1 MGILELTPS
10 IRADTEAFEKALKA
24 LGWSKDQYHRKIKRA
39 GLSLADKTSTKN
51 FLNHHLKKIGSSFQ
65 YKNIMVTPTEPVHT
79 KGAVETGM
87 GGKPPGTRG
96 APKNA
101 KIWNDGAKIQKKA
114 IKKFPDSV
122 TKQRKFFVD
131 QMKKLYGKIPK
142 KKILDI
148 FKRTIR
154 GIKSF
159 SPMGLS
165 TDLIMQMIEKN
176 PELLNIL
183 NNQIDPSQVPMARKG
198 GMMDINEMTKP
209 LGYANGGF
217 EDRMSM
223 LRESMMDT
231 ENQRMR
237 EPDITSVAMTI
248 ARQEGDISEE
258 NINLI
263 IRQLQALM
271 PSLTKTME
279 KELTPLSTQGLKYLF
294 DKMNV
299 ATGRKSDPRLN
310 RSVGFG
316 RVE

>member
-10 IRADTEAFEKALKA
+10 IRADTEAFEKALKE

-65 YKNIMVTPTEPVHT
+65 YKNILQAPTKIAT
-79 KGAVETGM
+79 ETGM
-87 GGKPPGTRG
+87 GGVEPGKAG
-96 APKNA
+96 APANE
-101 KIWNDGAKIQKKA
+101 KIWRDGAKIQKVA
-114 IKKFPDSV
+114 EKKFKNLTD
-122 TKQRKFFVD
+122 QRKYFVET
-131 QMKKLYGKIPK
+131 MKKLYKNVPK
-142 KKILDI
+142 SKILHI
-148 FKRTIR
+148 FKNILR
-154 GIKSF
+154 GVKSF
-159 SPMGLS
+159 SPIGLS
-165 TDLIMQMIEKN
+165 TELMMQMMEKN

-183 NNQIDPSQVPMARKG
+183 NNKIDPSQVPMARKG
-198 GMMDINEMTKP
+198 GMMDINEMTRP

-231 ENQRMR
+231 ENQKMR

-248 ARQEGDISEE
+248 AQQEGDTSEE

-263 IRQLQALM
+263 IRQLEALM

-294 DKMNV
+294 DKMNI

>member
-10 IRADTEAFEKALKA
+10 IRADTEAFEKALKE

-65 YKNIMVTPTEPVHT
+65 YKNILQAPTKIAT
-79 KGAVETGM
+79 ETGM
-87 GGKPPGTRG
+87 GGVEPGKAG
-96 APKNA
+96 APANE
-101 KIWNDGAKIQKKA
+101 KIWRDGAKIQKVA
-114 IKKFPDSV
+114 EKKFKNLTD
-122 TKQRKFFVD
+122 QRKYFVET
-131 QMKKLYGKIPK
+131 MKKLYKNVPK
-142 KKILDI
+142 SKILHI
-148 FKRTIR
+148 FKNILR
-154 GIKSF
+154 GVKSF
-159 SPMGLS
+159 SPIGLS
-165 TDLIMQMIEKN
+165 TELMMQMMEKN
-176 PELLNIL
+176 PELLNML
-183 NNQIDPSQVPMARKG
+183 NNKIDPSQVPMARKG
-198 GMMDINEMTKP
+198 GMMDINEMTRP

-231 ENQRMR
+231 ENQKMR

-248 ARQEGDISEE
+248 AQQEGDTSEE

-263 IRQLQALM
+263 IRQLEALM

-294 DKMNV
+294 DKMNI

>member
-10 IRADTEAFEKALKA
+10 IRADTEAFEKALKE

-65 YKNIMVTPTEPVHT
+65 YKNILQAPTKIAT
-79 KGAVETGM
+79 ETGM
-87 GGKPPGTRG
+87 GGVEPGKAG
-96 APKNA
+96 APANE
-101 KIWNDGAKIQKKA
+101 KIWRDGAKIQKVA
-114 IKKFPDSV
+114 EKKFKNLTD
-122 TKQRKFFVD
+122 QRKYFVET
-131 QMKKLYGKIPK
+131 MKKLYKNVPK
-142 KKILDI
+142 SKILHI
-148 FKRTIR
+148 FKNILR
-154 GIKSF
+154 GVKSF
-159 SPMGLS
+159 SPIGLS
-165 TDLIMQMIEKN
+165 TELMMQMMEKN
-176 PELLNIL
+176 PELLNML

-198 GMMDINEMTKP
+198 GMMDINEMTRP

-231 ENQRMR
+231 ENQKMR

-248 ARQEGDISEE
+248 AQQEGDMSEE

-263 IRQLQALM
+263 IRQLEALM

-294 DKMNV
+294 DKMNI

>member
-10 IRADTEAFEKALKA
+10 IRADTEAFEKALKE

-65 YKNIMVTPTEPVHT
+65 YKNILQAPTKIAT
-79 KGAVETGM
+79 ETGM
-87 GGKPPGTRG
+87 GGVEPGKAG
-96 APKNA
+96 APANE
-101 KIWNDGAKIQKKA
+101 KIWRDGAKVQKVA
-114 IKKFPDSV
+114 EKKFKNLTD
-122 TKQRKFFVD
+122 QRKYFVET
-131 QMKKLYGKIPK
+131 MKKLYKNVPK
-142 KKILDI
+142 SKILHI
-148 FKRTIR
+148 FKNILR
-154 GIKSF
+154 GVKSF
-159 SPMGLS
+159 SPIGLS
-165 TDLIMQMIEKN
+165 TELMMQMMEKN
-176 PELLNIL
+176 PELLNML

-198 GMMDINEMTKP
+198 GMMDINEMTRP

-231 ENQRMR
+231 ENQKMR

-248 ARQEGDISEE
+248 AQQEGDTSEE

-263 IRQLQALM
+263 IRQLEALM

>member
-10 IRADTEAFEKALKA
+10 IRADTEAFEKALKE

-65 YKNIMVTPTEPVHT
+65 YKNIMVTPTEPVHP
-79 KGAVETGM
+79 KGAVETEM
-87 GGKPPGTRG
+87 GGKKPGTRG

-131 QMKKLYGKIPK
+131 QMKKIYGKIPK
-142 KKILDI
+142 KKILDL

-165 TDLIMQMIEKN
+165 TELIMQMIEKN
-176 PELLNIL
+176 PELLNML
-183 NNQIDPSQVPMARKG
+183 NNQQVPMARKG
-198 GMMDINEMTKP
+198 GMMDINEMTRP
-209 LGYANGGF
+209 LKGYN
-217 EDRMSM
+217 
-223 LRESMMDT
+223 
-231 ENQRMR
+231 
-237 EPDITSVAMTI
+237 
-248 ARQEGDISEE
+248 
-258 NINLI
+258 
-263 IRQLQALM
+263 
-271 PSLTKTME
+271 
-279 KELTPLSTQGLKYLF
+279 
-294 DKMNV
+294 
-299 ATGRKSDPRLN
+299 
-310 RSVGFG
+310 
-316 RVE
+316 

>member
-10 IRADTEAFEKALKA
+10 IRADTEAFEKALKE

-65 YKNIMVTPTEPVHT
+65 YKNILQAPTKIAT
-79 KGAVETGM
+79 ETGM
-87 GGKPPGTRG
+87 GGVEPGKAG
-96 APKNA
+96 APANE
-101 KIWNDGAKIQKKA
+101 KIWRDGAKIQKVA
-114 IKKFPDSV
+114 EKKFKNLTD
-122 TKQRKFFVD
+122 QRKYFVET
-131 QMKKLYGKIPK
+131 MKKLYKNVPK
-142 KKILDI
+142 SKILHI
-148 FKRTIR
+148 FKNILR
-154 GIKSF
+154 GVKSF
-159 SPMGLS
+159 SPIGLS
-165 TDLIMQMIEKN
+165 TELMMQMMEKN
-176 PELLNIL
+176 PELLNML

-198 GMMDINEMTKP
+198 GMMDINEMTRP

-231 ENQRMR
+231 ENQKMR

-248 ARQEGDISEE
+248 AQQEGDTSEE

-263 IRQLQALM
+263 IRQLEALM

-294 DKMNV
+294 DKMNI